1 MIPVYKV
8 ADWLLLYFCAGC
20 PTINL
25 NFKLCSKSEIRELVN
40 SNIYIGLTHSDSNFR
55 NQNVPEG
62 AILFFWN
69 QYSNIVRKKLS
80 N

>member
-8 ADWLLLYFCAGC
+8 ADWLLRWFSAGC

-40 SNIYIGLTHSDSNFR
+40 SNIYIGLNTRQEN
-55 NQNVPEG
+55 
-62 AILFFWN
+62 
-69 QYSNIVRKKLS
+69 Y
-80 N
+80 